1 MSVTWLF
8 VDVLVIKDLI
18 KHASGKKK
26 GMTQLFVETFATVY
40 YLPMHCSVIYNFLVV
55 FLSYYFNL

>member
-1 MSVTWLF
+1 MLMSVTWLF

-26 GMTQLFVETFATVY
+26 GMT
-40 YLPMHCSVIYNFLVV
+40 
-55 FLSYYFNL
+55 